1 MGRMEQSMHTY
12 WMVQGSALAFGLLT
26 ATVTLADPAADASL
40 DQGWSGPQK
49 VNWYTRSQGS
59 RLLPLS
65 WMQALEQPGT
75 NAPFLDRAHIEK
87 FRYLLNA
94 STQPGQ
100 LPVGFA
106 IDTQDDER
114 FSEITRL
121 RWKHPQS
128 SREPWVGMNCAACH
142 TAEMSY
148 QGTQLR
154 IEGGP
159 TQADFQGFMRA
170 LRRALVETRDDDA
183 KWQRFAAAVLK
194 SADKPDNRT
203 LLKAE
208 LSRLVDWELRVQ
220 RANETSLEYGFGRLD
235 AFGNI
240 FNKVVLR
247 ANAQQQPPS
256 PSDAPVSYPF
266 LWNIHQHDRVQWNGI
281 APNSTK
287 LAGIE
292 VGALGRNVGEVLGVF
307 ADLTLRPPGPA
318 IAGYRSSAH
327 VGNLKQLEQQI
338 TLLRPPAWPPAF
350 PPIDADR
357 WDAGRK
363 LFTATGPGGCSA
375 CHQVLA
381 RKDLKTRFAAQMTP
395 LKGND
400 AIGTDPWMACN
411 SYTTRAQTGVLRFTP
426 PRFFI
431 GSGVPMRASAPVTD
445 MLNVA
450 VIGSIWNQS
459 AQVVG
464 SPGKKESGKPFSTI
478 IEAIDIVTDISAG
491 EPSAENRAE
500 RLQRCLSEDSEVLAY
515 KGRPLMG
522 VWATAPYL
530 HNGSVPSLF
539 DLLLPPAMRPTSFAV
554 GTREFDPVR
563 VGYVVDPAAGDNS
576 FTFRTVDA
584 AGRPIDGNANGGH
597 DYGNAVLTD
606 DQRWALVEYMKAV
619 GGKRVGNRVLP

>member
-1 MGRMEQSMHTY
+1 MHKY
-12 WMVQGSALAFGLLT
+12 WMLHGAVLVLALLAENT
-26 ATVTLADPAADASL
+26 TQADPAANASL
-40 DQGWSGPQK
+40 DQGWSDQQK
-49 VNWYTRSQGS
+49 ANWYTRSQGS

-65 WMQALEQPGT
+65 WLQALEQPDSD
-75 NAPFLDRAHIEK
+75 APFLDRAYIEK
-87 FRYLLNA
+87 FRYLQNA
-94 STQPGQ
+94 SPQSNQ

-106 IDTQDDER
+106 IDTQNDER

-121 RWKHPQS
+121 RWKSPQS

-142 TAEMSY
+142 TSEMSY
-148 QGTQLR
+148 QGVRLR

-159 TQADFQGFMRA
+159 ALADFQGFMRA
-170 LRRALVETRDDDA
+170 LRRALVETLDDNA
-183 KWQRFAAAVLK
+183 KWQRFAANVLK
-194 SADKPDNRT
+194 GVDKPDNRT
-203 LLKAE
+203 MLKAE
-208 LSRLVDWELRVQ
+208 LARLVDWELRVE

-247 ANAQQQPPS
+247 ANPQQQPPS

-266 LWNIHQHDRVQWNGI
+266 LWNVHQHDRVQWNGI
-281 APNSTK
+281 APNTVK

-292 VGALGRNVGEVLGVF
+292 IGALGRNVGEVIGVF
-307 ADLTLRPPGPA
+307 ADLTLLPPGPA

-327 VGNLKQLEQQI
+327 MENLKLLEQQI
-338 TLLRPPAWPPAF
+338 TQLRPPAWPQAF
-350 PPIDADR
+350 PAIDPDR
-357 WDAGRK
+357 WEAGK
-363 LFTATGPGGCSA
+363 TLFNTPGPNRCSA
-375 CHQVLA
+375 CHQVLE
-381 RKDLKTRFAAQMTP
+381 RKDLKTRFDARMTP
-395 LKGND
+395 LKGSE

-411 SYTTRAQTGVLRFTP
+411 SYTARANTGVLRFTP

-431 GSGVPMRASAPVTD
+431 GIGGEPMDKSAPVTD
-445 MLNVA
+445 LLNAA

-459 AQVVG
+459 GQIIG
-464 SPGKKESGKPFSTI
+464 SAGKKLSSKPFSAKVETVDSV
-478 IEAIDIVTDISAG
+478 AVVANLLAF
-491 EPSAENRAE
+491 EPAAESRDD

-539 DLLLPPAMRPTSFAV
+539 DLLLPPDRRPTSFAI

-563 VGYVVDPAAGDNS
+563 VGYVVDPAAAGNS
-576 FTFRTVDA
+576 FTFRIFDA
-584 AGRPIDGNANGGH
+584 AGHPIDGNANGGH

-619 GGKRVGNRVLP
+619 GGNHVGSRIVP